1 MSTPLYFSVS
11 KEALMPCEELLEIE
25 NTRRKLQIG
34 IPAESDLCENRITLT
49 PETVEVLVRHG
60 HLVTV
65 EKQAG
70 KGANYTD
77 LQYSEAGAYI
87 VEREEVYR
95 ADILFKIN
103 PPAIDEIDLMK
114 ERQLVFSYLPAY
126 QISEAYFRKLA
137 NKQVTALAF
146 ENIRDHFTCYPLVRT
161 ISEIAGIA
169 AVQIVAEYLS
179 KSAGG
184 KGILLGGIS
193 GVSPAEVVIIGS
205 GTAAEFAARSALGLG
220 AFVCVFDSSVHSLQR
235 LQENLGVRLYT
246 SVMHP
251 QALTKALASADA
263 LIGAAYI
270 DGYQRQHLISE
281 EMIKHMKPGAVVIDL
296 SITQGGCCETS
307 ELCTLAAPTVV
318 KHGITHYGVP
328 NITSRVPKTAS
339 MAISNIL
346 ENMILN
352 MGQQGSL
359 ATWLKSDADLRN
371 GVYMYHGILTN
382 PAIGNLFD
390 IPFRDIH
397 LLMAAF

>member
-281 EMIKHMKPGAVVIDL
+281 EMIKHMKPGAVVVDL